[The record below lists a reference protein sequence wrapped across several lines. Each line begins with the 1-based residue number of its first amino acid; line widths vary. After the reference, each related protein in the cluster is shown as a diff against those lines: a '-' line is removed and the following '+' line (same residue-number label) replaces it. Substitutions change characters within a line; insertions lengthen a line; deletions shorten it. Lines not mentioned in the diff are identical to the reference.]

1 MNYLYAPL
9 LYVCYIQRYV
19 CLRYYVG
26 NNNCYILKQK
36 TIIKEIIA
44 LLLTE
49 KAINF

>member
-1 MNYLYAPL
+1 MNYLCAPL

-19 CLRYYVG
+19 CLRFSVG
-26 NNNCYILKQK
+26 NNNCYVYRQK

>member
-19 CLRYYVG
+19 CLRYYDG
-26 NNNCYILKQK
+26 NNYCYILKQK